1 MMKTK
6 DSYAH
11 QKDAIVW
18 NLVSIENDISKL
30 SVVLQGQKLQKEEM
44 ISSLL
49 KEIET
54 LAKDC
59 RKRLVSLEFHTYQK
73 HSTNEKSLV
82 TQKEVRELLEAFA

>member
-1 MMKTK
+1 MKKQDVFVRHK
-6 DSYAH
+6 DE
-11 QKDAIVW
+11 IVW

-44 ISSLL
+44 ISTLL
-49 KEIET
+49 EEIET

-59 RKRLVSLEFHTYQK
+59 RKRLVSLEFHAYQK
-73 HSTNEKSLV
+73 HSTDEKSLV